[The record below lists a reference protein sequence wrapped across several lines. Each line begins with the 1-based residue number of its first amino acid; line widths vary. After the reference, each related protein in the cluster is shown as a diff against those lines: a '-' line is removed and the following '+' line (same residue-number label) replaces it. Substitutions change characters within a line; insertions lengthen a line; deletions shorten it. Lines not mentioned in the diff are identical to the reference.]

1 MEEKAMLYDSPV
13 QRCAIYT
20 RKSTTNRLDAEM
32 NSLET
37 QREVCS
43 AYVTSQK
50 YKAWIELPKRYDDGG
65 RSGSDLDRPALAALM
80 EDIEQG
86 KIDTVVVYKID
97 RLTRSLVDFV
107 RLMDLFQQRSI
118 TLVSISQAFDTSDS
132 MGRMVLNILLT
143 FSQFEREMIGERVRD
158 SLRAR
163 KRHGKIHGGKPPFGY
178 QVVDDALVIDDHEA
192 EIVRFIFAEFL
203 KTERYL
209 AVQRA
214 VEDRGFVSSVKP
226 LRKGGTRGGVPI
238 SPAIVHSV
246 LQNPVYVG
254 EIRGHDGN
262 HPGRHVPI
270 IEREVWT
277 AAQKL
282 TFARKKPV
290 PHAKDTKHFLA
301 GLLYDEL
308 GRRMYLDVQRKSGKT
323 FTFYASV
330 DAQWSRS
337 QYLKAYRCHAARF
350 DELILASLHEL
361 LSDRT
366 RLRRALKLLGVDGT
380 ELEKL
385 AARGQ
390 PAANRLARTP
400 VDSVGE
406 VVRAVVSEVELARE
420 SVTLTIR
427 SCELKRFIE
436 WDEDTT
442 FHARPRDWPLS
453 DAKFRFSFEARVTAP
468 EKWHTLNIAPC
479 QEGTHLRPDRRLVEL
494 LDSARSAQAL
504 VDRRR
509 DLSVPELARL
519 SRMRPSQFARL
530 IRINYLAPDIVTA
543 IRDGK
548 QPEALTRKQLL
559 ASVIPTDWSL
569 QRRLLGFPM
578 PERPRPPE
586 RPGGMWPRY
595 LQGEVSKVV

>member
-1 MEEKAMLYDSPV
+1 MSNDSPV
-13 QRCAIYT
+13 KRCAIYT

-50 YKAWIELPKRYDDGG
+50 YKSWVELPKRYDDGG
-65 RSGSDLDRPALAALM
+65 RSGSDLDRPALADLM

-86 KIDTVVVYKID
+86 KIDIVVVYKID

-107 RLMDLFQQRSI
+107 RLVDLFEQRFI

-163 KRHGKIHGGKPPFGY
+163 KRHGKIHGGKPPLGY
-178 QVVDDALVIDDHEA
+178 RVVDDALVIDDHEA
-192 EIVRFIFAEFL
+192 KIVRFIFAEFL
-203 KTERYL
+203 RTERYL

-214 VEDRGFVSSVKP
+214 VEHRGFVSSVKP

-262 HPGRHVPI
+262 YRGQHVPI
-270 IEREVWT
+270 IAREIWT
-277 AAQKL
+277 AAEKL
-282 TFARKKPV
+282 TRARKKPE
-290 PHAKDTKHFLA
+290 PHAKDTAHFLA
-301 GLLYDEL
+301 GLLHDEL
-308 GRRMYLDVQRKSGKT
+308 GRRMYLDVQRKAGKT

-330 DAQWSRS
+330 DAQWSRN
-337 QYLKAYRCHAARF
+337 QYLRAYRCHAARF
-350 DELILASLHEL
+350 DALILATLCEL

-366 RLRRALKLLGVDGT
+366 RLRGALKLLGINGS

-385 AARGQ
+385 AARGEH
-390 PAANRLARTP
+390 AACRLARTP
-400 VDSVGE
+400 SDRVGE
-406 VVRAVVSEVELARE
+406 VVRAVVCEIELARE
-420 SVTLTIR
+420 SVTVTTR

-453 DAKFRFSFEARVTAP
+453 DAKFRFAFEARVTAAA
-468 EKWHTLNIAPC
+468 KWPTLNIAPR
-479 QEGTHLRPDRRLVEL
+479 QEGKPLRPDKQLVAL

-509 DLSVPELARL
+509 DLSIPELARL

-530 IRINYLAPDIVTA
+530 IQINYLAPDIITA
-543 IRDGK
+543 IRDGM

-569 QRRLLGFPM
+569 QRRLLGFPV
-578 PERPRPPE
+578 PERPRPLE
-586 RPGGMWPRY
+586 RSGGMWPRA
-595 LQGEVSKVV
+595 LPGDVSESG